1 MRRVLESIS
10 RGLLLIV
17 LGVIFF
23 LNNYGYL
30 PWGFWLNVADLWP
43 LLLILGGIG
52 LFFSR
57 KIPMS
62 TVLVI
67 FLIFLVGYSMI
78 FGTNPFAPFR
88 SSNYYWN
95 DRNDVRG
102 SSGTVVLDTPL
113 ADGVKKADVELRLGG
128 ASVQI
133 QGINDAK
140 NLALGGYD
148 WGGSLVTR
156 SPEYNVKQTGENAI
170 ITLDA
175 EKRNGSGKSELNL
188 KLTDQVEYAFDIKV
202 GAINGDL
209 DLSTLKVNKFN
220 LDMGASKL
228 NLQLGDTGVSTEARI
243 NGAASDIELVIPEQV
258 GVRIRSSS
266 VVSKS
271 DFSNAGLVRDGDKGW
286 VSTNYEQAKSKV
298 DLKITM
304 AVGSIDLKRQAG
316 GQFQSTH

>member
-1 MRRVLESIS
+1 MRSVLESVS

-23 LNNYGYL
+23 LNNFGYL
-30 PWGFWLNVADLWP
+30 PWGFWLNAADLWP

-78 FGTNPFAPFR
+78 FGTNHFEPFR
-88 SSNYYWN
+88 SNYYWN
-95 DRNDVRG
+95 DRKDAG
-102 SSGTVVLDTPL
+102 GASATVVLDTPL
-113 ADGVKKADVELRLGG
+113 AAGVKKADVELRLGG

-133 QGINDAK
+133 QGLNDDK
-140 NLALGGYD
+140 NLALGDYD
-148 WGGSLVTR
+148 WGGGMVTR
-156 SPEYNVKQTGENAI
+156 SPEFNTKQTGENAI
-170 ITLDA
+170 LTLDA
-175 EKRNGSGKSELNL
+175 EKRNGSGRSDLSL
-188 KLTDQVEYAFDIKV
+188 KLTDQVDYAFDIKA
-202 GAINGDL
+202 GAINGNL
-209 DLSTLKVNKFN
+209 DLSMLKVNKFN

-228 NLQLGDTGVSTEARI
+228 NLQFGDTGVSTEASI

-271 DFSNAGLVRDGDKGW
+271 DFSNAGLVRAGDKGW
-286 VSTNYEQAKSKV
+286 VSPNYEQAKSKV
-298 DLKITM
+298 DLKISM

-316 GQFQSTH
+316 AQIKSTH